1 MMGAARHLIALTLL
15 LRQTRAT
22 TLAGVVFE
30 HGVVLGADSRAT
42 TGSII
47 ADSSCDKLHP
57 LCGNCWAG
65 GCGTAADADELTR
78 HVALDIRLRGLRAA
92 TTAIAA
98 PAAVDV
104 ATVDEARGLL
114 RRRLKSSRLQCGFV
128 LGGVD
133 ATGPKLYR
141 VEPDG
146 ATASSKYAAM
156 GSGQF
161 GAIARI
167 EAARHAPTAS
177 RDDAIGVV
185 RCAIEAGIACDT
197 GSGGEVHLVVIEP
210 GDAGAVVATRLQ
222 FEARPPGR

>member
-1 MMGAARHLIALTLL
+1 MGAARHLIALALL

-146 ATASSKYAAM
+146 ATASSN
-156 GSGQF
+156 
-161 GAIARI
+161 

-222 FEARPPGR
+222 FEARPPARGR

>member
-1 MMGAARHLIALTLL
+1 MGSARRLVALALL

-78 HVALDIRLRGLRAA
+78 HVALDIRLRLRAA
-92 TTAIAA
+92 TTAIAVFGGNGA
-98 PAAVDV
+98 P
-104 ATVDEARGLL
+104 RGG
-114 RRRLKSSRLQCGFV
+114 S
-128 LGGVD
+128 
-133 ATGPKLYR
+133 
-141 VEPDG
+141 
-146 ATASSKYAAM
+146 TASL
-156 GSGQF
+156 F
-161 GAIARI
+161 V
-167 EAARHAPTAS
+167 

-210 GDAGAVVATRLQ
+210 GDAGRRAFSGRRTR
-222 FEARPPGR
+222 GD